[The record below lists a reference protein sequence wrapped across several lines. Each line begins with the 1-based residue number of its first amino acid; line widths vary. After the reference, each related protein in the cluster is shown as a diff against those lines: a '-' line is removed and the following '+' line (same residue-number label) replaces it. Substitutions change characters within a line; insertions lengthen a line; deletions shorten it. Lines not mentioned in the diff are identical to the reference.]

1 MCPKTLEMPQSKSD
15 DTLSEVT
22 SAGPIVVVG
31 ANGSGKT
38 QLGWWIEKRDTANV
52 HRVSAQKSLALLE
65 ELHTRSLEKVAE
77 RW

>member
-1 MCPKTLEMPQSKSD
+1 MCTKTLEMPQSKSD
-15 DTLSEVT
+15 AAPSEVT
-22 SAGPIVVVG
+22 SAAPIAVVG

-52 HRVSAQKSLALLE
+52 HRVSKQKSLALPE
-65 ELHTRSLEKVAE
+65 EVHTRSLEKVAE

>member
-1 MCPKTLEMPQSKSD
+1 MCAKTLEMPQSKSD
-15 DTLSEVT
+15 AAPSEVT

-38 QLGWWIEKRDTANV
+38 RP
-52 HRVSAQKSLALLE
+52 E

>member
-1 MCPKTLEMPQSKSD
+1 MCTKTLEMPQSKSD

-38 QLGWWIEKRDTANV
+38 RP
-52 HRVSAQKSLALLE
+52 E
-65 ELHTRSLEKVAE
+65 EVHTRSLEKVAE

>member
-1 MCPKTLEMPQSKSD
+1 MYTKKLVISPSKSD
-15 DTLSEVT
+15 PALSEGT

-31 ANGSGKT
+31 ANSSGKT

-52 HRVSAQKSLALLE
+52 HRVSAQKSLALPKE
-65 ELHTRSLEKVAE
+65 VHTRSLEKVAE